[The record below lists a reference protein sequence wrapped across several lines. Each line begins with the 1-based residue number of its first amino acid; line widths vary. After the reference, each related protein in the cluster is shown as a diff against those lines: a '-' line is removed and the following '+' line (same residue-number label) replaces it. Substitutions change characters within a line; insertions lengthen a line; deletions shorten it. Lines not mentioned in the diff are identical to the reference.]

1 MDYNVMDEK
10 QWTNMIFVS
19 TQKGEGCQKCSAD
32 LAAAALRIAPLI
44 SIIKCQN
51 SNEPVFP

>member
-1 MDYNVMDEK
+1 MDKHDICVNTERRRMSEV
-10 QWTNMIFVS
+10 Q
-19 TQKGEGCQKCSAD
+19 SAD

-44 SIIKCQN
+44 SIIKYQN